1 MARKT
6 FEVSF
11 NISGRL
17 ASTFRAT
24 FSSASAQ
31 LNNLKNAAKDLKQ
44 SLRTLES
51 EYKKGAISTA
61 QYQAAHA
68 RLTQQLEQTQRAQ
81 ERLIATQKRQQEL
94 QRNISDT
101 KSQMLDTAAMAAPFV
116 FAAKSAM
123 DFETA
128 MLGVA
133 KQAEGARDENGKLT
147 SVYYEM
153 RKQIQMLGRE
163 IPIANTEIAKMVE
176 SGLRMGVAKEQVIDF
191 TRETAKMATA
201 FDSTP
206 EVIAEQMGKIANVM
220 GIPIKNIKNLGDTI
234 NYLDDKSL
242 AKGMDIIEVL
252 QRSGG
257 IFKQVGMNEHQAAAL
272 ASTFLSLGKTPEVAA
287 TATNALIRELAI
299 AEQQPKRFQ
308 NALKELGM
316 TAKEVNKGM
325 VTDAQGTILKIL
337 DKLNSLDKEKQTA
350 VTTGLFGKEYGD
362 DIATLAGG
370 IKEYRRQLAL
380 LNEEGRKGSMDREFS
395 ARMQTTAAQLEIT
408 KNSVN
413 ELATNLGTVLLP
425 PLNRALDKL
434 AKLSQAAADFA
445 EKYPNVT
452 SVLVTGSAALV
463 TARLGWLGLKFA
475 IDSVKMAGNGVR
487 TLFAKGGAGAA
498 AKAANTKA
506 KGASAATKAAN
517 ASPKSNA
524 NLVNNAKVVYL
535 ADSKKAKNVSAAGKA
550 VEQVAK
556 SSGKLAKAGQ
566 VLSKT
571 WKFVGKVAGKA
582 ALPLTLAAEAYTV
595 YKSKDKVKATAQ
607 AAGGLAGGWGGA
619 KLGAA
624 IGTAIAPGIGTAIG
638 GLIGGIGGYF
648 AGKWL
653 AGKATDTVRSAS
665 SAKSA
670 STSTNA
676 GNSNINSNAV
686 NQRIN
691 SLTSTIALAEQNFR
705 VLTMYVGQA
714 SGKIVGAIF
723 PLSQSAQL
731 ASHNMSLLTMYTGQA
746 IGRIVGSLF
755 PLSQN
760 AQLASHN
767 MSLLTMYT
775 GQAIGRIVGSIF
787 PLAQN
792 AQLAAHNM
800 SLLTMY
806 AGQASGK
813 IVGGIFPI
821 ATHGAR
827 ASNNL
832 SLLAMYA
839 GKACG
844 WIASIFGIQASANM
858 AKSNMSLL
866 ASYIGRASGWVASIH
881 GIQSAASSVKSA
893 LHNLASRINS
903 TKVPSISMSVG
914 NVKKYAR
921 GGILRTP
928 HVGMVAEEG
937 PESWIPIKRGDNRAL
952 SLWRET
958 GRLLGA
964 DSLASKAE
972 QLPAAGSSNIY
983 ITYAPTIQGVEKRE
997 IEPVLKRDRNNFERQ
1012 LQDFYRKKRRV
1023 SFT

>member
-81 ERLIATQKRQQEL
+81 EKLIATQKRQQEL

-101 KSQMLDTAAMAAPFV
+101 KSQMLDTAAMSAPFV

-176 SGLRMGVAKEQVIDF
+176 SGLRMGVAKEHVIDF

-220 GIPIKNIKNLGDTI
+220 GIPIQKIKELGDTI

-272 ASTFLSLGKTPEVAA
+272 ASTFLSLGKSPEVAA

-325 VTDAQGTILKIL
+325 VTDAQGTILKVL
-337 DKLNSLDKEKQTA
+337 DKLNSLDKEKQAA

-362 DIATLAGG
+362 DIAALAGG

-425 PLNRALDKL
+425 PLNNALDKL

-475 IDSVKMAGNGVR
+475 MDSVKMAGNGVGK
-487 TLFAKGGAGAA
+487 LFAKGGAGAV
-498 AKAANTKA
+498 AKAANTNA
-506 KGASAATKAAN
+506 KGASAVTKAAS
-517 ASPKSNA
+517 ASSSG
-524 NLVNNAKVVYL
+524 KVVYF
-535 ADSKKAKNVSAAGKA
+535 ADSKNAKNVSAASKA

-556 SSGKLAKAGQ
+556 SSGKLAKVGQ
-566 VLSKT
+566 VLNKT
-571 WKFVGKVAGKA
+571 WKFAGKVAGKA
-582 ALPLTLAAEAYTV
+582 ALPLTLAAEAYTI

-648 AGKWL
+648 AGKWM
-653 AGKATDTVRSAS
+653 AGKATDAVRASSSRSAS
-665 SAKSA
+665 A
-670 STSTNA
+670 STTE
-676 GNSNINSNAV
+676 GNSNINTNAV

-755 PLSQN
+755 PLTQN

-775 GQAIGRIVGSIF
+775 GQATGRIVGSIF

-800 SLLTMY
+800 ALLTMY

-813 IVGGIFPI
+813 IVVGIFPI
-821 ATHGAR
+821 AIHGAR

-866 ASYIGRASGWVASIH
+866 ASYVGKASGWIASIH

-903 TKVPSISMSVG
+903 TKVPSISMSAG

-952 SLWRET
+952 ALWRET

-964 DSLASKAE
+964 DSLISKAD
-972 QLPAAGSSNIY
+972 QLPVAGSSNIY
-983 ITYAPTIQGVEKRE
+983 ITYAPVIHGVEKHE
-997 IEPVLKRDRNNFERQ
+997 IEPVLKRERNNFEKQMR
-1012 LQDFYRKKRRV
+1012 DYEHRRRRV
-1023 SFT
+1023 SFA

>member
-31 LNNLKNAAKDLKQ
+31 LNNLKNATRDLKQ

-51 EYKKGAISTA
+51 EYKKGSISVS

-68 RLTQQLEQTQRAQ
+68 RLTQQLERTQRAQ
-81 ERLIATQKRQQEL
+81 EKLAAAQKRHQEL
-94 QRNISDT
+94 QRNISET
-101 KSQMLDTAAMAAPFV
+101 KSQMLDTAVIAAPFV
-116 FAAKSAM
+116 WAAKSAM

-206 EVIAEQMGKIANVM
+206 DVIAEQMGKIANVM
-220 GIPIKNIKNLGDTI
+220 GIPIQKVKELGDTI

-257 IFKQVGMNEHQAAAL
+257 VFKQVNMNPHQAAAL
-272 ASTFLSLGKTPEVAA
+272 ASTFLSLGKSPEVAA

-325 VTDAQGTILKIL
+325 VTDPQGTILKVL
-337 DKLNSLDKEKQTA
+337 DKINSLDKEKQAA

-362 DIATLAGG
+362 DVAALAGG

-380 LNEEGRKGSMDREFS
+380 LKEEGRKGSMDREFN

-425 PLNRALDKL
+425 PLNKVLDKF
-434 AKLSQAAADFA
+434 AKISQVAADFA

-452 SVLVTGSAALV
+452 TALVAGSAALV
-463 TARLGWLGLKFA
+463 TARLGWLGVKFA
-475 IDSVKMAGNGVR
+475 INEVKKAGNGIR
-487 TLFAKGGAGAA
+487 TIFAKGEARAA
-498 AKAANTKA
+498 AKAASTSLKSS
-506 KGASAATKAAN
+506 ASGKI
-517 ASPKSNA
+517 
-524 NLVNNAKVVYL
+524 VYL
-535 ADSKKAKNVSAAGKA
+535 ADSKKVKNVSAAGKA

-571 WKFVGKVAGKA
+571 WKFAGKVAGKA
-582 ALPLTLAAEAYTV
+582 ALPLSLAAEAYGV
-595 YKSKDKVKATAQ
+595 YKAKDKTKATVQ

-624 IGTAIAPGIGTAIG
+624 LGTAIAPGIGTAIG
-638 GLIGGIGGYF
+638 GIIGSIGGYF
-648 AGKWL
+648 AGKWM
-653 AGKATDTVRSAS
+653 AGKATDAVRAAS
-665 SAKSA
+665 SSRSA
-670 STSTNA
+670 STSTTA
-676 GNSNINSNAV
+676 GNSNVNSNAV

-705 VLTMYVGQA
+705 LLTMYVGQA
-714 SGKIVGAIF
+714 SGKIVGAI
-723 PLSQSAQL
+723 
-731 ASHNMSLLTMYTGQA
+731 
-746 IGRIVGSLF
+746 F

-775 GQAIGRIVGSIF
+775 GQVIGRIVGSLFPLTQNAQLASHNMSLLTMYTGQAISRIVGSIF

-839 GKACG
+839 GKASG
-844 WIASIFGIQASANM
+844 WIASI
-858 AKSNMSLL
+858 
-866 ASYIGRASGWVASIH
+866 Y

-893 LHNLASRINS
+893 LHNLARRINS
-903 TKVPSISMSVG
+903 TKAPSISMSAG
-914 NVKKYAR
+914 SVKKYAR

-928 HVGMVAEEG
+928 HIGMVAEEG
-937 PESWIPIKRGDNRAL
+937 PESMIPIKRGDNRAL
-952 SLWRET
+952 ALWRET

-964 DSLASKAE
+964 DSLMSKAN
-972 QLPAAGSSNIY
+972 QLPVAIGSNVQY
-983 ITYAPTIQGVEKRE
+983 VYAPVIQGVEKHE
-997 IEPVLKRDRNNFERQ
+997 IEPVLKRERNNFEKQMR
-1012 LQDFYRKKRRV
+1012 DYEHRRRRV
-1023 SFT
+1023 SFS

>member
-11 NISGRL
+11 HISGRL

-31 LNNLKNAAKDLKQ
+31 LNNLKNAARDLKQ

-51 EYKKGAISTA
+51 EYKKGSISVS

-68 RLTQQLEQTQRAQ
+68 RLTQQLERTQRAQ
-81 ERLIATQKRQQEL
+81 EKLAAAQKRHQEL
-94 QRNISDT
+94 QQNISET

-116 FAAKSAM
+116 WAAKSAM

-176 SGLRMGVAKEQVIDF
+176 SSLRMGVAKEQVIDF
-191 TRETAKMATA
+191 TREVAKMATA

-206 EVIAEQMGKIANVM
+206 DVIAEQMGKIANVM
-220 GIPIKNIKNLGDTI
+220 GIPIQKIKDLGDTI

-257 IFKQVGMNEHQAAAL
+257 VFKQVNMNPHQAAAL
-272 ASTFLSLGKTPEVAA
+272 ASTFLSLGKSPEVAA

-325 VTDAQGTILKIL
+325 VTDPQGTILKVL
-337 DKLNSLDKEKQTA
+337 DKLNSLDKEKQAA

-362 DIATLAGG
+362 DIAALAGG

-380 LNEEGRKGSMDREFS
+380 LKEEGRKGSMDREFS

-425 PLNRALDKL
+425 PLNKVLDKF
-434 AKLSQAAADFA
+434 AKFSQAAADFA
-445 EKYPNVT
+445 EKYPHVT
-452 SVLVTGSAALV
+452 TALVAGSAALV
-463 TARLGWLGLKFA
+463 TARLGWLGVKFA
-475 IDSVKMAGNGVR
+475 INEVKKAGNGIR
-487 TLFAKGGAGAA
+487 TLFAKGEARAA
-498 AKAANTKA
+498 AKAA
-506 KGASAATKAAN
+506 S
-517 ASPKSNA
+517 ASPKGSA
-524 NLVNNAKVVYL
+524 SGKIVYL
-535 ADSKKAKNVSAAGKA
+535 ADSKQVKNVSAAGKA

-556 SSGKLAKAGQ
+556 SSGKLAKASQ

-571 WKFVGKVAGKA
+571 WKFAGKA
-582 ALPLTLAAEAYTV
+582 ALPLSLAAEAYAV
-595 YKSKDKVKATAQ
+595 YKSKDKTKATAQ

-648 AGKWL
+648 AGKWM
-653 AGKATDTVRSAS
+653 AGKATDAVRAAS
-665 SAKSA
+665 SSGSA
-670 STSTNA
+670 STSTTA
-676 GNSNINSNAV
+676 GNSNVNSNAV

-705 VLTMYVGQA
+705 LLTMYVGQA
-714 SGKIVGAIF
+714 SGRIVGAIF

-755 PLSQN
+755 PLTQN

-800 SLLTMY
+800 SILTMY

-839 GKACG
+839 GKASG
-844 WIASIFGIQASANM
+844 WIASIFGIQSSANR
-858 AKSNMSLL
+858 AKSNMSIL
-866 ASYIGRASGWVASIH
+866 ASYVGKASGWIASIY

-893 LHNLASRINS
+893 LHNLARRINS
-903 TKVPSISMSVG
+903 TKVPSISMSAG
-914 NVKKYAR
+914 SVKKYAR

-928 HVGMVAEEG
+928 HIGMVAEEG
-937 PESWIPIKRGDNRAL
+937 PESMIPIKRGDNRAL
-952 SLWRET
+952 ALWRET

-964 DSLASKAE
+964 DSLISKAD
-972 QLPAAGSSNIY
+972 QLPVAGSSNIY
-983 ITYAPTIQGVEKRE
+983 ITYAPVIHGVEKHE
-997 IEPVLKRDRNNFERQ
+997 IEPVLKRERNNFEKQMR
-1012 LQDFYRKKRRV
+1012 DYEHKRRRV
-1023 SFT
+1023 SFA

>member
-61 QYQAAHA
+61 QYQTAHA
-68 RLTQQLEQTQRAQ
+68 RLTKQIEQTQRAQ
-81 ERLIATQKRQQEL
+81 ERLIATQKRHQEL

-116 FAAKSAM
+116 WAAKSAM

-220 GIPIKNIKNLGDTI
+220 GIPIQKIKDLGDTI

-257 IFKQVGMNEHQAAAL
+257 VFKQVNMNEHQAAAL
-272 ASTFLSLGKTPEVAA
+272 ASTFLSLGKSPEVAA

-325 VTDAQGTILKIL
+325 VTDAQGTILKVL
-337 DKLNSLDKEKQTA
+337 DKLNSLDKEKQAA

-362 DIATLAGG
+362 DVAALAGG

-395 ARMQTTAAQLEIT
+395 ARMQTTAAQLEIA
-408 KNSVN
+408 KNSLN
-413 ELATNLGTVLLP
+413 ELSTNLGTVLLP
-425 PLNRALDKL
+425 PLNKALDKL
-434 AKLSQAAADFA
+434 AKFSQAAAEFA

-452 SVLVTGSAALV
+452 TALVTGSAALV

-487 TLFAKGGAGAA
+487 KLFAKGGAGAV
-498 AKAANTKA
+498 AKAANTNA
-506 KGASAATKAAN
+506 KGASAVTKAAS
-517 ASPKSNA
+517 ASSSG
-524 NLVNNAKVVYL
+524 KVVYF
-535 ADSKKAKNVSAAGKA
+535 ADSKNAKNVSAASKA

-556 SSGKLAKAGQ
+556 SSGKLAKVGQ
-566 VLSKT
+566 VLNKT
-571 WKFVGKVAGKA
+571 WKFAGKVAGKA

-775 GQAIGRIVGSIF
+775 GQASGRIVGSIF
-787 PLAQN
+787 TLAQN

-806 AGQASGK
+806 VGQASGK

-839 GKACG
+839 GKA
-844 WIASIFGIQASANM
+844 
-858 AKSNMSLL
+858 
-866 ASYIGRASGWVASIH
+866 SGWVASIY
-881 GIQSAASSVKSA
+881 GIQSAADSVKSA
-893 LHNLASRINS
+893 LNRLAARINS
-903 TKVPSISMSVG
+903 VPAPRFSVSASGGG

-921 GGILRTP
+921 GAILRTP

-952 SLWRET
+952 MLWRET

-964 DSLASKAE
+964 DSLTEKAK
-972 QLPAAGSSNIY
+972 QLPATGSLNIR
-983 ITYAPTIQGVEKRE
+983 ITYAPVIQGVEARE
-997 IEPVLKRDRNNFERQ
+997 VEPVLKRDRSNFEEQ
-1012 LQDFYRKKRRV
+1012 MNSYFRKKARV
-1023 SFT
+1023 SYA

>member
-44 SLRTLES
+44 NLRTLES

-68 RLTQQLEQTQRAQ
+68 RLTQQLEKTKRAQ
-81 ERLIATQKRQQEL
+81 ENLIAVQKRQQEL
-94 QRNISDT
+94 QQNISDT
-101 KSQMLDTAAMAAPFV
+101 KSQMLDTAAIAAPFV

-176 SGLRMGVAKEQVIDF
+176 SGLRMGVAKKQVIDF

-206 EVIAEQMGKIANVM
+206 EVIAEQMGKISNVM

-308 NALKELGM
+308 QALKELGM

-325 VTDAQGTILKIL
+325 VTDAQGTILKVL

-362 DIATLAGG
+362 DIAALAGG

-380 LNEEGRKGSMDREFS
+380 LKEEERKGSMDREFS
-395 ARMQTTAAQLEIT
+395 ARMQTTAAQLEIA
-408 KNSVN
+408 KNSLN
-413 ELATNLGTVLLP
+413 ELSTNLGTVLLP
-425 PLNRALDKL
+425 PLNKALDKL
-434 AKLSQAAADFA
+434 AKLSQAAAEFA

-463 TARLGWLGLKFA
+463 AARLGWLGVKFA
-475 IDSVKMAGNGVR
+475 IDGVKKAGNGIR
-487 TLFAKGGAGAA
+487 TIFAKGEARAA
-498 AKAANTKA
+498 AKAAKKSGKETGSAKVIGPEGAKASAKA
-506 KGASAATKAAN
+506 KGASATTKE
-517 ASPKSNA
+517 
-524 NLVNNAKVVYL
+524 VAKNSGKIVYL
-535 ADSKKAKNVSAAGKA
+535 NDYKKTTAAGKA
-550 VEQVAK
+550 VEQAAK
-556 SSGKLAKAGQ
+556 SSG
-566 VLSKT
+566 VLSKVWGT
-571 WKFVGKVAGKA
+571 LKKTGKAAGKL
-582 ALPLTLAAEAYTV
+582 ALPLTLAMEAYDI
-595 YKSKDKVKATAQ
+595 YKAKDKTKATVQ

-638 GLIGGIGGYF
+638 MALGGLGGYI
-648 AGKWL
+648 AGKWM
-653 AGKATDTVRSAS
+653 AGKATDAVRAAS
-665 SAKSA
+665 SSGTAPA
-670 STSTNA
+670 STTSTS
-676 GNSNINSNAV
+676 SNINSNVV
-686 NQRIN
+686 NQRIS
-691 SLTSTIALAEQNFR
+691 SLASTIALAEQSFR
-705 VLTMYVGQA
+705 LLTMYASQT
-714 SGKIVGAIF
+714 SGKIVGSIF
-723 PLSQSAQL
+723 PMAQNAQL
-731 ASHNMSLLTMYTGQA
+731 AATSMSLLTMYTGQS
-746 IGRIVGSLF
+746 ISKIVG
-755 PLSQN
+755 
-760 AQLASHN
+760 A
-767 MSLLTMYT
+767 
-775 GQAIGRIVGSIF
+775 IF

-792 AQLAAHNM
+792 AQLASYSM

-806 AGQASGK
+806 TSQASGK

-821 ATHGAR
+821 ATNGAM
-827 ASNNL
+827 ASQSI

-844 WIASIFGIQASANM
+844 WIASI
-858 AKSNMSLL
+858 
-866 ASYIGRASGWVASIH
+866 Y
-881 GIQSAASSVKSA
+881 GIQSAAESVKSA
-893 LHNLASRINS
+893 LDRLAARIDS
-903 TKVPSISMSVG
+903 VPAPRVSISASGGG

-952 SLWRET
+952 TLWRET

-964 DSLASKAE
+964 DSLISKAD
-972 QLPAAGSSNIY
+972 QLPVAGSSNIY
-983 ITYAPTIQGVEKRE
+983 ITYAPVIHGVEKHE
-997 IEPVLKRDRNNFERQ
+997 IEPVLKRERNNLERQ
-1012 LQDFYRKKRRV
+1012 IQDLHRKKRRV